1 MITDNDINNIN
12 NNQSATTTIIT
23 LTKCLKDGTIEA
35 GKDLASMFY
44 LMPVHETI
52 KDDIYDV
59 TNYEVKVRF
68 IFLLIISINCFVLI
82 IEKKPINQYI
92 ANSINRIYGGH

>member
-44 LMPVHETI
+44 LMPVHDTI

-68 IFLLIISINCFVLI
+68 IFFVDNLNQLFCINNRKKTNKSI
-82 IEKKPINQYI
+82 Y
-92 ANSINRIYGGH
+92 S